1 MLPPG
6 YLETLPDA
14 VIELIQEMEDAVLS
28 KMAVRITKYG
38 WTSQDQWEADRL
50 EAVGV
55 MRSDIARILSKYTGQ
70 TEQAIQQTM
79 ADAGR
84 ETINQDKQ
92 YYAAAGAWS
101 DDAIDRAAINNV
113 INSGLKRTNQT
124 FRNLTGTLAA
134 ETAKEFTRAMDSAW
148 LAAATGTIDPQ
159 TAGRRAIKEL
169 CAKGIQVISYPSRHR
184 DHVEVAV
191 RRALVTGINQ
201 AAMAVQDELLDEL
214 ECDLVET
221 TAHAGAR
228 PEHALWQGKVF
239 SRYGK
244 TPGYPTLAAGTGYG
258 TGAGLG
264 GWNCRHSYHPFFPGY
279 ESAYSDDILKEYQRK
294 TCTYNGKDLT
304 EYEASQQQRYFERG
318 IRRWKREY
326 VAMDAAGLDT
336 TQASVKLRQWRE
348 KEADF
353 LRQTGR
359 RRDSSRSQIGVFGR
373 SEAGKASWAA
383 QEYYNV
389 WSKSIGVNESIK
401 TLAKYYDVKYNDSP
415 RYELLQQYVK
425 DVKSGWVSPLS
436 GFANY
441 ETLHNRVE
449 SELVGRTTSNGIQIS
464 GQSKHFIQ
472 RIIGTGADPKKTDA
486 AGNPVRRSGVE
497 FDDIADALFNG
508 ATYPPRTDPAT
519 NKSSQKFYNDVCIV
533 SVNPDTGT
541 LIQCNP
547 RRKGSE

>member
-14 VIELIQEMEDAVLS
+14 VIELIQEMEDKILAQ
-28 KMAVRITKYG
+28 MAVRITKYG
-38 WTSQDQWEADRL
+38 WTSQDRWEADRL

-84 ETINQDKQ
+84 ETINQDKR
-92 YYAAAGAWS
+92 YYEAAGAWS
-101 DDAIDRAAINNV
+101 DEAIDRAAINNV
-113 INSGLKRTNQT
+113 INAGLKRTNQT

-148 LAAATGTIDPQ
+148 LAAVTGTIDPQ

-169 CAKGIQVISYPSRHR
+169 CAKGIQVISYPSKHR

-279 ESAYSDDILKEYQRK
+279 ESSYSDDILKEYQRK
-294 TCTYNGKDLT
+294 TCTYNGKALT

-336 TQASVKLRQWRE
+336 TQAAVKLRQWRE

-359 RRDSSRSQIGVFGR
+359 RRDSSRSQIGTFGR

-389 WSKSIGVNESIK
+389 WSKSIGINESIK

-415 RYELLQQYVK
+415 RYELLQGYTKAVHK
-425 DVKSGWVSPLS
+425 GDISPMV
-436 GFANY
+436 GFARY
-441 ETLHNRVE
+441 EEVAEEVKQT
-449 SELVGRTTSNGIQIS
+449 LVGAQTATGITIE
-464 GQSKHFIQ
+464 GFAPHFVD
-472 RIIGTGADPKKTDA
+472 RIIGQTSTSHPGM
-486 AGNPVRRSGVE
+486 RQGVSVE
-497 FDDIADALFNG
+497 DALYTLSHPSKPVKERVCADG
-508 ATYPPRTDPAT
+508 DIRQTLQSEKCTVTYSVRDH
-519 NKSSQKFYNDVCIV
+519 KLIQ
-533 SVNPDTGT
+533 VNP
-541 LIQCNP
+541 
-547 RRKGSE
+547 